1 MKVRLQRT
9 LSCSGDAKCQMVQ
22 TQRYPREVLF
32 ALGGWHDGAPT
43 NHMEVYGKR
52 KHGSARDRDRVPEN
66 FLSPIPDFSNLS
78 PGLGPESRIF

>member
-9 LSCSGDAKCQMVQ
+9 LSCSGDAKCQIVQ

-52 KHGSARDRDRVPEN
+52 KHTCETPTFKFKFRYNYKVKIQIYECEN
-66 FLSPIPDFSNLS
+66 
-78 PGLGPESRIF
+78 GR